1 MTLAW
6 LTLLAL
12 AAQDAPRRS
21 DWTIRGRLAPEE
33 VVVQSHRGAGL
44 LAPENTLEAFDLAWS
59 LGTVPEADLRMTK
72 DGVIVAFHDDTFARV
87 VRNADP
93 ALKKKGVADLTW
105 DELAALDV
113 GEGLRAARL
122 EPVFERM
129 KDAPARTLYL
139 DVKKVSL
146 PRVAELA
153 RAAGVESRLVLA
165 SPRHAQL
172 REWRKLVP
180 TAGALLWMGGTE
192 EELLKRLEELRST
205 SFAELTQLQV
215 HVRRKPGTSLDGPDP
230 FTLSDAFLIELGRE
244 LRERKIVFQ
253 VLPWG
258 GADAAVYARLL
269 DLGVMSFATDY
280 PKVTMEAVRRYL
292 AER

>member
-6 LTLLAL
+6 LTLLSL

-105 DELAALDV
+105 DELAQIETLDYISRAGTRRKICIEKVRKGELTVLFPEEV
-113 GEGLRAARL
+113 GEHEGGPHL
-122 EPVFERM
+122 E
-129 KDAPARTLYL
+129 
-139 DVKKVSL
+139 
-146 PRVAELA
+146 
-153 RAAGVESRLVLA
+153 
-165 SPRHAQL
+165 
-172 REWRKLVP
+172 
-180 TAGALLWMGGTE
+180 
-192 EELLKRLEELRST
+192 
-205 SFAELTQLQV
+205 
-215 HVRRKPGTSLDGPDP
+215 
-230 FTLSDAFLIELGRE
+230 
-244 LRERKIVFQ
+244 IV
-253 VLPWG
+253 G
-258 GADAAVYARLL
+258 
-269 DLGVMSFATDY
+269 
-280 PKVTMEAVRRYL
+280 
-292 AER
+292 